1 MPRAI
6 TAGLRKLVAAPDL
19 AIDLGTANTRLYAL
33 GHGLIA
39 NEPSLIRVQPET
51 GEVEAVGAQA
61 AWLANVDPYS
71 PSVSPLHAGVVADIE
86 AASSLLKPFLKR
98 AQRFGLFK
106 PRLLACAPTGACEE
120 ERAALVEA
128 AQRAGASEVFIAP
141 EPMAAAIGAGLDIAS
156 HYAQMIV
163 DIGDGVTDIAVI
175 RSGNLILTSAVRTA
189 CSDLR
194 NAVLEMVS
202 HRHGVHLFPQEA
214 ERLMHLIG
222 AKFDYDQEE
231 LVVTTGTDWLT
242 GEPLRLCVSSHDL
255 NEAIEPVLDTIVEAI
270 HSTVRKL
277 PEETSCEVIENG
289 ICLTGGGAQL
299 QGLPE
304 RLAVATSLDVRIAD
318 NPMMAVINGA
328 RQMLDVGIA
337 TDVWQN

>member
-6 TAGLRKLVAAPDL
+6 TAGLRKLIAAPDL

-39 NEPSLIRVQPET
+39 DEPSLIRFQPET
-51 GEVEAVGAQA
+51 GEVEAVGAHA

-71 PSVSPLHAGVVADIE
+71 PSVSPLHAGVVADVE

-106 PRLLACAPTGACEE
+106 PRVLACAPTDACEQ
-120 ERAALVEA
+120 ERSALVEA
-128 AQRAGASEVFIAP
+128 ARRAGASDVYIAP
-141 EPMAAAIGAGLDIAS
+141 EPIAAAIGAGLDISS
-156 HYAQMIV
+156 HYAQMLV

-175 RSGNLILTSAVRTA
+175 RAGNLILTSAVRTA

-194 NAVLEMVS
+194 NAVSEMVS
-202 HRHGVHLFPQEA
+202 YRHGVLLFPQEA

-222 AKFDYDQEE
+222 ANFDYSQEE
-231 LVVTTGTDWLT
+231 LLVAAGTDWLT
-242 GEPLRLCVSSHDL
+242 GEPLQLCVSSYDL
-255 NEAIEPVLDTIVEAI
+255 NEAIEPVLDTIVDAI
-270 HSTVRKL
+270 QTTVRKL

-289 ICLTGGGAQL
+289 ICLTGGGAML

-304 RLAVATSLDVRIAD
+304 RLAAATSLEVRVAE
-318 NPMMAVINGA
+318 NPLMAVINGA

>member
-1 MPRAI
+1 MQRSI
-6 TAGLRKLVAAPDL
+6 TAGLRKLVAPPDL

-33 GHGLIA
+33 GHGMIA
-39 NEPSLIRVQPET
+39 DEPSLIRFQPIT
-51 GEVEAVGAQA
+51 GEVEAVGNHA

-71 PSVSPLHAGVVADIE
+71 PTVSPLHAGVVADIE

-106 PRLLACAPTGACEE
+106 PRVLACAPTDACEE
-120 ERAALVEA
+120 ERAALIEA
-128 AQRAGASEVFIAP
+128 AQRAGASEVYVAP
-141 EPMAAAIGAGLDIAS
+141 EPLAAAIGAGLDVAS

-163 DIGDGVTDIAVI
+163 DIGDGVTDIAVV

-194 NAVLEMVS
+194 NAVSQMVS
-202 HRHGVHLFPQEA
+202 FRHGVLLFPQEA
-214 ERLMHLIG
+214 DRLMQLIG
-222 AKFDYDQEE
+222 AQFDYEQEE
-231 LVVTTGTDWLT
+231 LVVTSGTDLLS
-242 GEPLRLCVSSHDL
+242 GEPLDLCVSSHDL

-270 HSTVRKL
+270 HTTVRRL

-304 RLAVATSLDVRIAD
+304 RLAAATSLEVRVAD

-328 RQMLDVGIA
+328 KQMLDVGIA
-337 TDVWQN
+337 TDIWQN

>member
-1 MPRAI
+1 
-6 TAGLRKLVAAPDL
+6 L

-39 NEPSLIRVQPET
+39 DEPSLIRVQPNT
-51 GEVEAVGAQA
+51 GEVEAVGVQA

-71 PSVSPLHAGVVADIE
+71 PSVSPLHAGVVADVE
-86 AASSLLKPFLKR
+86 AACSLLKPFLKR
-98 AQRFGLFK
+98 AQKFGLFK
-106 PRLLACAPTGACEE
+106 PRVLACAPTDACEE

-128 AQRAGASEVFIAP
+128 TRRAGASEVFIAP
-141 EPMAAAIGAGLDIAS
+141 EPLAAAIGAG
-156 HYAQMIV
+156 V
-163 DIGDGVTDIAVI
+163 DIGDGVTDIAVV
-175 RSGNLILTSAVRTA
+175 RSGSLILTSAVRTA

-194 NAVLEMVS
+194 NAVAQMVS
-202 HRHGVHLFPQEA
+202 YRHGVMLFPQEA

-222 AKFDYDQEE
+222 ATFNYDQEE
-231 LVVTTGTDWLT
+231 LVVTVGTDWLT
-242 GEPLRLCVSSHDL
+242 GEPLQLCVSSHDL

-270 HSTVRKL
+270 HSTVRQL

-304 RLAVATSLDVRIAD
+304 RLAAATSLEVRVAD

-337 TDVWQN
+337 TDLWQN

>member
-1 MPRAI
+1 MPRGI
-6 TAGLRKLVAAPDL
+6 TAGLRKLVAPPDL

-39 NEPSLIRVQPET
+39 DEPSLIRFQPYT
-51 GEVEAVGAQA
+51 GEVEAVGAEA

-71 PSVSPLHAGVVADIE
+71 PTVSPLHAGVVADIE

-106 PRLLACAPTGACEE
+106 PRVLACAPTDACEE
-120 ERAALVEA
+120 ERAALIEA
-128 AQRAGASEVFIAP
+128 AQRAGASEVYIAP
-141 EPMAAAIGAGLDIAS
+141 EPLAAAIGAGLDVAS

-163 DIGDGVTDIAVI
+163 DIGDGVTDIAVV

-194 NAVLEMVS
+194 NAVAQMVS
-202 HRHGVHLFPQEA
+202 FRHGVLLFPQEA
-214 ERLMHLIG
+214 ERLMQLIG
-222 AKFDYDQEE
+222 ASFDYEQEE
-231 LVVTTGTDWLT
+231 LVVTTGTDLLT
-242 GEPLRLCVSSHDL
+242 GEPLDLCVSSHDL
-255 NEAIEPVLDTIVEAI
+255 NEAIEPILENIVEAI
-270 HSTVRKL
+270 HNTVRKL

-304 RLAVATSLDVRIAD
+304 RLAAATSLDVRVAD
-318 NPMMAVINGA
+318 DPMMAVINGA

-337 TDVWQN
+337 TDIWQN

>member
-6 TAGLRKLVAAPDL
+6 TAGLRKLIAAPDL

-33 GHGLIA
+33 GYGLIA
-39 NEPSLIRVQPET
+39 DEPSLIRIQPET
-51 GEVEAVGAQA
+51 GEVEAVGVQA
-61 AWLANVDPYS
+61 AWLANFDPCS

-106 PRLLACAPTGACEE
+106 PRVLACAPTGACEE

-128 AQRAGASEVFIAP
+128 ARRAGASEVYIAP
-141 EPMAAAIGAGLDIAS
+141 EPMAAAIGAGLDVSS
-156 HYAQMIV
+156 HYAQMLV

-194 NAVLEMVS
+194 NAVSEMVS
-202 HRHGVHLFPQEA
+202 YRHGVLLFPQEA

-222 AKFDYDQEE
+222 ANFDYSQEE
-231 LVVTTGTDWLT
+231 LVVAAGTDWLT
-242 GEPLRLCVSSHDL
+242 GEPLQLCVSSYEL

-270 HSTVRKL
+270 HTVVRKL

-299 QGLPE
+299 QGLPA
-304 RLAVATSLDVRIAD
+304 RLAAATSLEVRVAD
-318 NPMMAVINGA
+318 DPMMAVINGA

>member
-1 MPRAI
+1 MPRGI
-6 TAGLRKLVAAPDL
+6 TAGLRKLIAPPDL

-39 NEPSLIRVQPET
+39 DEPSLIRFQPYT
-51 GEVEAVGAQA
+51 GEVEAVGAEA
-61 AWLANVDPYS
+61 AWLSNVDPYS
-71 PSVSPLHAGVVADIE
+71 PTVSPLHAGVVADIE

-106 PRLLACAPTGACEE
+106 PRVLACAPTDACEE
-120 ERAALVEA
+120 ERAALIEA
-128 AQRAGASEVFIAP
+128 AQRAGASEVYIAP
-141 EPMAAAIGAGLDIAS
+141 EPLAAAIGAGLDVAS

-163 DIGDGVTDIAVI
+163 DIGDGVTDIAVV

-194 NAVLEMVS
+194 NAVAQMVS
-202 HRHGVHLFPQEA
+202 FRHGVLLFPQEA
-214 ERLMHLIG
+214 ERLMQLIG
-222 AKFDYDQEE
+222 ASFDYEQEE
-231 LVVTTGTDWLT
+231 LVVTSGTDLLT
-242 GEPLRLCVSSHDL
+242 GEPLDLCVSSHDL
-255 NEAIEPVLDTIVEAI
+255 NEAIEPILENIVEAI
-270 HSTVRKL
+270 HNTVRKL

-304 RLAVATSLDVRIAD
+304 RLAAATSLDVRVAD
-318 NPMMAVINGA
+318 DPMLAVINGA

-337 TDVWQN
+337 TDIWQN

>member
-1 MPRAI
+1 MQRAI
-6 TAGLRKLVAAPDL
+6 TASLRKLVAPPDL

-39 NEPSLIRVQPET
+39 DEPSLIRFQPYT

-61 AWLANVDPYS
+61 AWLAKVDPFS
-71 PSVSPLHAGVVADIE
+71 PTISPLHAGVIADVE
-86 AASSLLKPFLKR
+86 AASSLLRPFLKR
-98 AQRFGLFK
+98 AQRFGFFK
-106 PRLLACAPTGACEE
+106 PRVLACAPTDACEE

-128 AQRAGASEVFIAP
+128 AQRAGASEVYIAP
-141 EPMAAAIGAGLDIAS
+141 EPLAAAIGAGLDVAS

-163 DIGDGVTDIAVI
+163 DIGDGVTDIAVV
-175 RSGNLILTSAVRTA
+175 RSGSLILTSAVRMA

-194 NAVLEMVS
+194 SAVSEMVS
-202 HRHGVHLFPQEA
+202 FRHGVLLFPQES
-214 ERLMHLIG
+214 ERLMQLIG
-222 AKFDYDQEE
+222 AKFDYSQEE
-231 LVVTTGTDWLT
+231 LVVTSGTDLLS
-242 GEPLRLCVSSHDL
+242 GDHVDLCVSSHDL

-270 HSTVRKL
+270 HSTVRRL

-304 RLAVATSLDVRIAD
+304 RLAAATSLDVRIAD
-318 NPMMAVINGA
+318 DPMMAVINGA

-337 TDVWQN
+337 TDIWQN

>member
-6 TAGLRKLVAAPDL
+6 TAGLRKLVAPPDL

-39 NEPSLIRVQPET
+39 DEPSLIRFQPYT
-51 GEVEAVGAQA
+51 GEVEAVGAEA

-71 PSVSPLHAGVVADIE
+71 PTVSPLHAGVVADIE

-106 PRLLACAPTGACEE
+106 PRLLACAPTDACEE
-120 ERAALVEA
+120 ERAALIEA
-128 AQRAGASEVFIAP
+128 AQRAGASEVYIAP
-141 EPMAAAIGAGLDIAS
+141 EPLAAAIGAGLDVAS

-163 DIGDGVTDIAVI
+163 DIGDGVTDIAVV

-194 NAVLEMVS
+194 NAVAQMVS
-202 HRHGVHLFPQEA
+202 FRHGVLLFPQEA
-214 ERLMHLIG
+214 ERLMQLIG
-222 AKFDYDQEE
+222 ATFDYDQEE
-231 LVVTTGTDWLT
+231 LVVTTGTDLLT
-242 GEPLRLCVSSHDL
+242 GEPLDLCVSSHDL
-255 NEAIEPVLDTIVEAI
+255 NEAIEPILENIVEAI
-270 HSTVRKL
+270 HNTVRKL

-304 RLAVATSLDVRIAD
+304 RLAAATSLDVRVAD
-318 NPMMAVINGA
+318 DPMMAVINGA

-337 TDVWQN
+337 TDIWQN

>member
-1 MPRAI
+1 MQRI
-6 TAGLRKLVAAPDL
+6 TAGLRKLVAPPDL

-33 GHGLIA
+33 GHGMIA
-39 NEPSLIRVQPET
+39 DEPSLIRFQPIT
-51 GEVEAVGAQA
+51 GEVEAVGNRA

-71 PSVSPLHAGVVADIE
+71 PTVSPLHAGVVADIE

-106 PRLLACAPTGACEE
+106 PRVLACAPTDACEE
-120 ERAALVEA
+120 ERAALIEA
-128 AQRAGASEVFIAP
+128 AQRAGASEVYVAP
-141 EPMAAAIGAGLDIAS
+141 EPLAAAIGAGLDVAS

-163 DIGDGVTDIAVI
+163 DIGDGVTDIAVV

-194 NAVLEMVS
+194 NAVAQMVS
-202 HRHGVHLFPQEA
+202 FRHGVLLFPQEA
-214 ERLMHLIG
+214 DRLMQLIG
-222 AKFDYDQEE
+222 AQFDYDQEE
-231 LVVTTGTDWLT
+231 LLVTSGTDLLS
-242 GEPLRLCVSSHDL
+242 GEPLDLCVSSHDL
-255 NEAIEPVLDTIVEAI
+255 NEAIEPILDNIVEAI
-270 HSTVRKL
+270 HSTVRRL

-304 RLAVATSLDVRIAD
+304 RLAAATSLEVRVAD

-337 TDVWQN
+337 TDIWQN

>member
-1 MPRAI
+1 MQRI
-6 TAGLRKLVAAPDL
+6 TAGLRKLVAPPDL

-33 GHGLIA
+33 GHGMIA
-39 NEPSLIRVQPET
+39 DEPSLIRFQPIT
-51 GEVEAVGAQA
+51 GEVEAVGNHA

-71 PSVSPLHAGVVADIE
+71 PTVSPLHAGVVADIE

-106 PRLLACAPTGACEE
+106 PRVLACAPTDACEE
-120 ERAALVEA
+120 ERAALIEA
-128 AQRAGASEVFIAP
+128 AQRAGASEVYVAP
-141 EPMAAAIGAGLDIAS
+141 EPLAAAIGAGLDVAS

-163 DIGDGVTDIAVI
+163 DIGDGVTDIAVV

-194 NAVLEMVS
+194 NAVSQMVS
-202 HRHGVHLFPQEA
+202 FRHGVLLFPQEA
-214 ERLMHLIG
+214 DRLMQLIG
-222 AKFDYDQEE
+222 AQFDYEQEE
-231 LVVTTGTDWLT
+231 LVVTSGTDLLS
-242 GEPLRLCVSSHDL
+242 GEPLDLCVSSHDL

-270 HSTVRKL
+270 HSSVRRL

-304 RLAVATSLDVRIAD
+304 RLAAATSLEVRVAD

-328 RQMLDVGIA
+328 KQMLDVGIA
-337 TDVWQN
+337 TDIWQN

>member
-1 MPRAI
+1 
-6 TAGLRKLVAAPDL
+6 V
-19 AIDLGTANTRLYAL
+19 
-33 GHGLIA
+33 
-39 NEPSLIRVQPET
+39 
-51 GEVEAVGAQA
+51 
-61 AWLANVDPYS
+61 
-71 PSVSPLHAGVVADIE
+71 
-86 AASSLLKPFLKR
+86 
-98 AQRFGLFK
+98 
-106 PRLLACAPTGACEE
+106 LACAPTGACEE

-128 AQRAGASEVFIAP
+128 ARRAGASEVFIAP
-141 EPMAAAIGAGLDIAS
+141 EPMAAAIGAGLDISS
-156 HYAQMIV
+156 HYAQMLV

-194 NAVLEMVS
+194 NAVSEMVS
-202 HRHGVHLFPQEA
+202 YRHGVLLFPQEA

-222 AKFDYDQEE
+222 ANFDYSQEE
-231 LVVTTGTDWLT
+231 LVVAAGTDWLT
-242 GEPLRLCVSSHDL
+242 GEPLQLCVSSYEL

-270 HSTVRKL
+270 HTVVRKL

-304 RLAVATSLDVRIAD
+304 LLAAATSLEVRVAD
-318 NPMMAVINGA
+318 DPMMAVINGA

>member
-1 MPRAI
+1 MQRI
-6 TAGLRKLVAAPDL
+6 TAGLRKLVAPPDL

-33 GHGLIA
+33 GHGMIA
-39 NEPSLIRVQPET
+39 DEPSLIRFQPIT
-51 GEVEAVGAQA
+51 GEVEAVGNHA

-71 PSVSPLHAGVVADIE
+71 PTVSPLHAGVVADI
-86 AASSLLKPFLKR
+86 AAAGELLKPFLKR

-106 PRLLACAPTGACEE
+106 PRVLACAPTDACEE
-120 ERAALVEA
+120 ERAALIEA
-128 AQRAGASEVFIAP
+128 AQRAGASEVYVAP
-141 EPMAAAIGAGLDIAS
+141 EPLAAAIGAGLDVAS

-163 DIGDGVTDIAVI
+163 DIGDGVTDIAVV

-194 NAVLEMVS
+194 NAVAQMVS
-202 HRHGVHLFPQEA
+202 FRHGVLLFPQEA
-214 ERLMHLIG
+214 DRLMQLIG
-222 AKFDYDQEE
+222 AEFDYDQEE
-231 LVVTTGTDWLT
+231 LVVTSGTDLLS
-242 GEPLRLCVSSHDL
+242 GEPLDLCVSSHDL

-270 HSTVRKL
+270 HTTVRRL

-304 RLAVATSLDVRIAD
+304 RLAAATSLEVHVAD

-328 RQMLDVGIA
+328 RQMLDVGVA
-337 TDVWQN
+337 TDIWQN